1 MGIDKLLEKPT
12 APWLGG
18 GGVNKDVVMSSRI
31 RLARNIENI
40 PFPNRA
46 RLAEMDSIAAKV
58 TGLLPDLQAFA
69 GQSYNFIKLSDLSEL
84 DQYVLVEKHLI
95 SPAFAKNAA
104 GRALL
109 ASEDATVSVMFNE
122 EDHIRL
128 QCFKPGLDLPANWE
142 LANKIDDILESKL
155 DFAFN
160 ERFGYLTACPTNLGT
175 GLRASVMVHLPGL
188 VLTRQLNRVVAAM
201 TQVGLAVRGLY
212 GEGTDGLGNIFQ
224 ISNQLTIG
232 NTETEIVVNMQNVVL
247 QVVEKELAGRKFLY
261 SEASDTLSDK
271 VYRSFGVLRYAQK
284 LTGQE
289 ALSLL
294 SDVRLG
300 VDMGLIEE
308 LPADILGELLIITGS
323 NYLQKTSEQD
333 VFDPNM
339 RDKLRAKVV
348 RDKLQRYQNS

>member
-1 MGIDKLLEKPT
+1 MGIDNLLQKST

-18 GGVNKDVVMSSRI
+18 GKDNKDVVMSSRI

-46 RLAEMDSIAAKV
+46 NIAQIDSIATEV
-58 TGLLPDLQAFA
+58 TELLPDLQAFA
-69 GQSYNFIKLSDLSEL
+69 GQPYNFIKMSELSEL

-95 SPAFAKNAA
+95 SPAFAQNSA

-109 ASEDATVSVMFNE
+109 ASEDATVSVMVNE

-128 QCFKPGLDLPANWE
+128 QCFRSGLDLPGTWE

-212 GEGTDGLGNIFQ
+212 GEGTEGLGNIFQ

-232 NTETEIVVNMQNVVL
+232 NTETEIVANMQNVVL
-247 QVVEKELAGRKFLY
+247 QVVEKEQSARKFLY
-261 SEASDTLSDK
+261 SEAPDTLTDK
-271 VYRSFGVLRYAQK
+271 VYRAFGILRYAQR

-289 ALSLL
+289 VLALL
-294 SDVRLG
+294 SEVRLG
-300 VDMGLIEE
+300 VDMGLIKE
-308 LPADILGELLIITGS
+308 LPADILDELLIITGA
-323 NYLQKTSEQD
+323 NYLQKTSEKD